1 MTKVIETKRARVI
14 RSVLWISFILALAAS
29 VTHLIDVFG
38 SLERPGDQWVAIVA
52 ALSVDGGIASLSYAW
67 GWKRRTGQGARGTV
81 AVLAFLMLLS
91 TFANLSHAVAV
102 ATGQTVTLSTFA
114 TLDLYTLVKV
124 LLLSASLPIV
134 AFSLGELLSADDTH
148 TAVHAQRTARQ
159 RRAHGEAERKA
170 ERARVREVQTT
181 EGGGTFPAPIEHAR
195 RVKVERDRTRKA
207 DALNA
212 MVEHLDT
219 QPDAPVSELV
229 TLTGRSRT
237 TIYNYLRE
245 LEQSGRIAHRNGQV
259 NA

>member
-148 TAVHAQRTARQ
+148 TAVHAQRMANT
-159 RRAHGEAERKA
+159 ERKA

>member
-148 TAVHAQRTARQ
+148 TAVHAQRTANT
-159 RRAHGEAERKA
+159 ERKA